1 MNDISIGLHSVAHPG
16 KPLRFMVAIVDETA
30 RISVYHLEN
39 FHYLAESLP

>member
-1 MNDISIGLHSVAHPG
+1 MIFLSGAVALPIPG
-16 KPLRFMVAIVDETA
+16 NRFKVAIVDETA